1 MLECQVDR
9 GVGECWRVRVIEC
22 LRMLDS
28 EVDRV
33 FGECWRMRVLEFFES
48 VRELGL

>member
-1 MLECQVDR
+1 M
-9 GVGECWRVRVIEC
+9 IEC